1 MTKEYFPQIQ
11 KIEYEGKESKNVLAF
26 HYYQPEKE
34 IMGKKMKDWL
44 RFAMAWWHT
53 LGGASGDQFGGQT
66 RAYEWEKDSNVI
78 ERAKAKMDAG
88 FEIMQKLGIEYFCFH
103 DIDKSADIV
112 LCLFFFGVNFFRV
125 NVCCNIVQS
134 FCKLVSQR
142 AANLKMSLNKSRL
155 TLCTRAD

>member
-88 FEIMQKLGIEYFCFH
+88 FEIMQKLC
-103 DIDKSADIV
+103 
-112 LCLFFFGVNFFRV
+112 
-125 NVCCNIVQS
+125 
-134 FCKLVSQR
+134 
-142 AANLKMSLNKSRL
+142 
-155 TLCTRAD
+155 